1 MKPNSQINF
10 YGNKIIELGSIP
22 SSNDFLKE
30 LVSEKK
36 IKKPQA
42 VITEFQTRG
51 RGQRNKFWESKQG
64 QNILWTSYW
73 PTDISI
79 GKQGQILMKIAVSV
93 QSFLDKLFQ
102 ENEIQKQIKIKWP
115 NDLYVDDSK
124 IGGML
129 IETSIQGDKISQ
141 LFLGIGLNVLQTE
154 FSKDVPNPS
163 SLSIINPSIDW
174 DRSQIIANIASTLEQ
189 IDFNTIGD
197 DLKLRYEKNM
207 YGIGKTVYLES
218 KSYKVEGIS
227 ELGYLRL
234 KNDQEVIEVTSSN
247 HLNWLKSIL
256 I

>member
-1 MKPNSQINF
+1 MKPNSQIYF
-10 YGNKIIELGSIP
+10 YGNKIIELDSIP

-36 IKKPQA
+36 IKDPQA

-64 QNILWTSYW
+64 QNILWTSFW
-73 PTDISI
+73 PTDIPI
-79 GKQGQILMKIAVSV
+79 GIQGQILMKIAVAV

-102 ENEIQKQIKIKWP
+102 ENEVQKQIKIKWP

-141 LFLGIGLNVLQTE
+141 LFLGIGLNILQTE

-163 SLSIINPSIDW
+163 SLAIIKPSIDW
-174 DRSQIIANIASTLEQ
+174 DRSKIIANLASTLEQ
-189 IDFNTIGD
+189 IDFNNTGD
-197 DLKLRYEKNM
+197 DLKSRYEKNM
-207 YGIGKTVYLES
+207 YGIEKTVYLES
-218 KSYKVEGIS
+218 KNYRVEGIS
-227 ELGYLRL
+227 ELGHLRL
-234 KNDQEVIEVTSSN
+234 KNDLEVIEVTSSN
-247 HLNWLKSIL
+247 HLIWF
-256 I
+256 

>member
-1 MKPNSQINF
+1 MKPNSQIYF
-10 YGNKIIELGSIP
+10 YGNKIIELDSIP

-36 IKKPQA
+36 IKDPQA

-64 QNILWTSYW
+64 QNILWTSFW
-73 PTDISI
+73 PTDIPI
-79 GKQGQILMKIAVSV
+79 GIQGQILMKIAVAV

-102 ENEIQKQIKIKWP
+102 ENEVQKLIKIKWP

-141 LFLGIGLNVLQTE
+141 LFLGIGLNILQTE

-163 SLSIINPSIDW
+163 SLAIIKPSIDW
-174 DRSQIIANIASTLEQ
+174 DRSKIIANLASTLEQ
-189 IDFNTIGD
+189 IDFNNTGD
-197 DLKLRYEKNM
+197 DLKSRYEKNM
-207 YGIGKTVYLES
+207 YGIGKIVCLES
-218 KSYKVEGIS
+218 KSYRVEGIS

-234 KNDQEVIEVTSSN
+234 KNDLEVIEVTSSN
-247 HLNWLKSIL
+247 HLIWF
-256 I
+256 